1 MPTLAIVGAGPGMG
15 LAIART
21 FGRNGFQVALVAR
34 NQDKLTKLVAQLE
47 EEGITAA
54 GFTADVSDRSSI
66 VAAFDAVKARF
77 GPVDVLEFSP
87 ANSALPFATPTEVS
101 IANLQPQIDFYIYGA
116 ITAVE
121 QVLPD
126 MLTRGSGT
134 LLFTTGGSS
143 INPSPMFANI
153 GIASAGLRNWVYSL
167 HTALAERGIQA
178 AHIAISAWIG
188 KQPGAEPENIAPLYW
203 ELYSQRDQI
212 ERHFLVGV

>member
-21 FGRNGFQVALVAR
+21 FGRNGFQVALIAR
-34 NQDKLTKLVAQLE
+34 NQGKLTELVAQLD

-54 GFTADVSDRSSI
+54 DFIADVSDRSSL
-66 VAAFDAVKARF
+66 VAAFDAVTARF
-77 GPVDVLEFSP
+77 GSVDVLEFSP
-87 ANSALPFATPTEVS
+87 ANPALPFATPTEVS

-126 MLTRGSGT
+126 MLARGSGT

-143 INPSPMFANI
+143 INPTPMFANI
-153 GIASAGLRNWVYSL
+153 GIASAGLRNWVYNL
-167 HTALAERGIQA
+167 HAALAEHGIQA

-188 KQPGAEPENIAPLYW
+188 QQSGAEPENIAPLYW
-203 ELYSQRDQI
+203 ELYTQRDQI
-212 ERHFLVGV
+212 ERNFIAS

>member
-21 FGRNGFQVALVAR
+21 FGRNGFQVALIAR
-34 NQDKLTKLVAQLE
+34 NQGKLSELVAQLD

-54 GFTADVSDRSSI
+54 GFSADVSDRPSL
-66 VAAFDAVKARF
+66 VAAFEAVKARF

-87 ANSALPFATPTEVS
+87 ANPALPFATPTEVS
-101 IANLQPQIDFYIYGA
+101 IANIQPQIDFYIYGA

-126 MLTRGSGT
+126 MLARGSGT

-143 INPSPMFANI
+143 INPTPMFANI
-153 GIASAGLRNWVYSL
+153 GIASAGLRNWVYNL
-167 HTALAERGIQA
+167 HATLAERGIQA
-178 AHIAISAWIG
+178 AHVAISAWIG
-188 KQPGAEPENIAPLYW
+188 QQPGAEPESIAPLYW
-203 ELYSQRDQI
+203 ELYTQPDQI
-212 ERHFLVGV
+212 ERNFIAS

>member
-21 FGRNGFQVALVAR
+21 FGRNGFHVALVAR
-34 NQDKLTKLVAQLE
+34 NQGKLTALVAQLE

-54 GFTADVSDRSSI
+54 GFTADVSDRPSL

-87 ANSALPFATPTEVS
+87 ANPALPFATPTEVS

-126 MLTRGSGT
+126 MLARGSGT

-143 INPSPMFANI
+143 INPAPMFANI
-153 GIASAGLRNWVYSL
+153 GIATAGLRNWVYSL
-167 HTALAERGIQA
+167 HAALAEHGIQA

-188 KQPGAEPENIAPLYW
+188 QQPGAEPEKIASLYW
-203 ELYSQRDQI
+203 ELYTQRDQV
-212 ERHFLVGV
+212 ERHFLAS